1 MSPLARWSS
10 CVPSVTLY
18 PRNQNLIHRLPIPS
32 KRAISACTTS
42 GQSNA
47 SHSPEMKP
55 PFKWVTV
62 WAPTPQPT
70 EEADMPSYPFRGVA
84 FHNTTIRQTLRVTAS
99 GDFIRIRLSNLFG
112 SETLHISRAVIAVAR
127 PHNSV
132 APGGSPSILQE
143 TAQQVLFDGEQPTSV
158 PGGSYVVS
166 DSLKFPI
173 KAGQVLSITIFLQKG
188 HHSQQI
194 TSHPGSRTD
203 SWLCHGDQSMISELS
218 GPDLQSSTHWYFL
231 SGVEMCLGTAHHG
244 TLVLLGDSITDG
256 RCSTDNANNRWPDLL
271 FDRMQQHP
279 FAQNISIINQAVG
292 GGRVL
297 RDGKGPSLLSRLDR
311 DAIAQP
317 SRRYILVFHGV
328 NDIGTADSDPAC
340 CQEVTKALK
349 KAYSQ
354 IVSRCHAHG
363 LHVLGA
369 TIGPMGGNEPYGTCE
384 LRERARQDVNDWIRT
399 SGVFDAVVDFDYVLR
414 STQDNSR
421 LKEEY
426 DSGDHLHPNVAAF
439 KAMAAAFPLDIFEQ
453 FDLAETSG

>member
-1 MSPLARWSS
+1 MIN
-10 CVPSVTLY
+10 T
-18 PRNQNLIHRLPIPS
+18 
-32 KRAISACTTS
+32 
-42 GQSNA
+42 
-47 SHSPEMKP
+47 SHSSEMKS

-70 EEADMPSYPFRGVA
+70 EEADMPSYPFRRVA
-84 FHNTTIRQTLRVTAS
+84 FQNTTIRQSLRVTAG
-99 GDFIRIRLSNLFG
+99 GDYIRIRLSNLFG
-112 SETLHISRAVIAVAR
+112 LDTLHISRTVIAVPR
-127 PHNSV
+127 SHDSLG
-132 APGGSPSILQE
+132 PGGSLFIMKD

-158 PGGSYVVS
+158 PGGSHVVS
-166 DSLKFPI
+166 DSLKFST
-173 KAGQVLSITIFLQKG
+173 KAGQVLSITIFLQNG

-203 SWLCHGDQSMISELS
+203 SWLCHGDQSMVSELS

-231 SGVEMCLGTAHHG
+231 SGVETCVNPTHRG

-279 FAQNISIINQAVG
+279 FAKNIAIINQAVG

-297 RDGKGPSLLSRLDR
+297 QDGKGPSLLSRLDR
-311 DAIAQP
+311 DTIAQP
-317 SRRYILVFHGV
+317 GRRYILVFHGV
-328 NDIGTADSDPAC
+328 NDLGMADSDAVSL
-340 CQEVTKALK
+340 QKVTGDLK
-349 KAYSQ
+349 KAYRQ
-354 IVSRCHAHG
+354 IVSRCHAHH

-384 LRERARQDVNDWIRT
+384 LRETARQDVNDWIRR
-399 SGVFDAVVDFDYVLR
+399 SDVFDAVVDFDHILR
-414 STQDNSR
+414 STKDGSR

-453 FDLAETSG
+453 FD

>member
-1 MSPLARWSS
+1 
-10 CVPSVTLY
+10 
-18 PRNQNLIHRLPIPS
+18 
-32 KRAISACTTS
+32 
-42 GQSNA
+42 
-47 SHSPEMKP
+47 MKSL
-55 PFKWVTV
+55 FKWVTV

-70 EEADMPSYPFRGVA
+70 EEADMPSCLFTQHEVA
-84 FHNTTIRQTLRVTAS
+84 FQNTTIRQTLRVTAG
-99 GDFIRIRLSNLFG
+99 GDYIRIRLSNLFG
-112 SETLHISRAVIAVAR
+112 LEILHISSVVIAVPR
-127 PHNSV
+127 PHDSLN
-132 APGGSPSILQE
+132 PGGSPSIIKG

-158 PGGSYVVS
+158 PGGSHLVS
-166 DSLKFPI
+166 DSLKFPA

-203 SWLCHGDQSMISELS
+203 SWLCHGDQSMASELS

-231 SGVEMCLGTAHHG
+231 SGVEICLDAAHHG

-271 FDRMQQHP
+271 FERMQRHP
-279 FAQNISIINQAVG
+279 YAQNIAIINQAVG
-292 GGRVL
+292 GGKVL
-297 RDGKGPSLLSRLDR
+297 QDGKGPSLLSRLDR

-317 SRRYILVFHGV
+317 GRRYILVFHGV
-328 NDIGTADSDPAC
+328 NDLGTAGSDIVSL
-340 CQEVTKALK
+340 QEVTRALK
-349 KAYSQ
+349 KAYRQ
-354 IVSRCHAHG
+354 IVSRCHAHD

-384 LRERARQDVNDWIRT
+384 LRERARQDVNDWIRR

-414 STQDNSR
+414 STKDVGR

-439 KAMAAAFPLDIFEQ
+439 QAMAAAFPLDVFEP
-453 FDLAETSG
+453 FDPVETSR